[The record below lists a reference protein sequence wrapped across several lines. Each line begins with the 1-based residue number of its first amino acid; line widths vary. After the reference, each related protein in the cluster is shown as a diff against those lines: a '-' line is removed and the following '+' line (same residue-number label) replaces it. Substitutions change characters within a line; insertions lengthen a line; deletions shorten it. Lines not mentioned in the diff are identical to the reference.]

1 MKRLKVETENKLEKK
16 VLSMINSYS
25 KDYDDG
31 IESFIN
37 DLSKGGCQS
46 GMISELTYYSDTVK
60 FYNKYKDEIS
70 ALLSGLIQES
80 GSAIDELFGDRWD
93 KDDPLAL
100 GSSNLNLLAWFAF
113 EEIAFNLCR
122 KAGIEI

>member
-31 IESFIN
+31 VESFIN
-37 DLSKGGCQS
+37 DLLKGGCQS
-46 GMISELTYYSDTVK
+46 GMISELIYYSDTVK
-60 FYNKYKDEIS
+60 FYRKYQDEIDI
-70 ALLSGLIQES
+70 LLQDTIES
-80 GSAIDELFGDRWD
+80 IGGSLLDIFGDKWD
-93 KDDPLAL
+93 ETDPLAHNNR
-100 GSSNLNLLAWFAF
+100 NLNLLAWFAF
-113 EEIAFNLCR
+113 EETAFNLCR